1 LDKALAAVLLSVVLK
16 LAAVWDRLGGR
27 QAQPLRREQGGER
40 VCGYGKLS
48 RTNLESVGVMDLFSY
63 RDAGQP
69 QARLLADRMRP
80 ETLDEYI
87 GQEHIVEGD
96 QVSSILLYG
105 PPGSGKTTLANIISR
120 RTEGEFVKLNAVDA
134 SVKDVR
140 DTIEQAKLNKSMYGR
155 KTILFLD
162 EVHRFNTAR
171 QDALLPAVEQ
181 GIIIFIGAT
190 TENPFH
196 HVNGALLSR
205 STLFRLEPLTREHS
219 LQAMRRAL
227 GDKEKGLGFMKLRVD
242 EEALLHIAS
251 MANGDIRR
259 ALNAL
264 ELAAVTTPSEPD
276 GTVHITLAVAEE
288 SIRKPTVRADESVQ
302 YDVLSAFH
310 KSLRG
315 SSDAALFWFLY
326 AVEKLGM
333 DPMTFLRRLIVMC
346 SEDIGLANPQ
356 AMVQAVTAMDA
367 YHKIGWPE
375 AKYNI
380 AQAILFAVESPKSNA
395 AALAIGN
402 VMGTIEHA
410 GTLEV
415 PLHLRDAHYSG
426 AEKLGHVG
434 YKYPHDYPGHYVEQQ
449 YLPDSLRRKSFYE
462 ATEQGMED
470 KIRQNQARRRRGGA
484 G

>member
-1 LDKALAAVLLSVVLK
+1 MK
-16 LAAVWDRLGGR
+16 
-27 QAQPLRREQGGER
+27 
-40 VCGYGKLS
+40 
-48 RTNLESVGVMDLFSY
+48 
-63 RDAGQP
+63 
-69 QARLLADRMRP
+69 LLADRMRP
-80 ETLDEYI
+80 ETIEQYI
-87 GQEHIVEGD
+87 GQEHIVGPGKLLRRAIEAD
-96 QVSSILLYG
+96 RVSSILLYG
-105 PPGSGKTTLANIISR
+105 PPGCGKTTLAHIISN
-120 RTEGEFVKLNAVDA
+120 RTNGEFVRLNAVEA

-140 DTIEQAKLNKSMYGR
+140 DVIDQAKDRQALYGT

-162 EVHRFNTAR
+162 EVHRFNSSR

-205 STLFRLEPLTREHS
+205 STLFQLKPLTAEHS
-219 LQAMRRAL
+219 LLALRRAL
-227 GDKEKGLGFMKLRVD
+227 EDKDKGIAFMRVEAE
-242 EEALLHIAS
+242 EEALAHLAQ
-251 MANGDIRR
+251 MAGGDIRR

-264 ELAAVTTPSEPD
+264 ELCAMTTNPELD
-276 GTVHITLAVAEE
+276 GTIRITVDVAEE
-288 SIRKPTVRADESVQ
+288 AIREPSRKADKSTQ

-310 KSLRG
+310 KSVRG

-333 DPMTFLRRLIVMC
+333 DPMTFLRRLIVAC

-375 AKYNI
+375 ARYNI

-395 AALAIGN
+395 IGDAMGKVYAAFERLGA
-402 VMGTIEHA
+402 A
-410 GTLEV
+410 EV
-415 PLHLRDAHYSG
+415 PLHLRDGHYSG
-426 AEKLGHVG
+426 SKQLGHVG

-449 YLPDSLRRKSFYE
+449 YLPDAIKRAVFYE
-462 ATEQGMED
+462 ATDQGMED
-470 KIRQNQARRRRGGA
+470 KIKLNQLRRRKGSGTSA
-484 G
+484 D

>member
-1 LDKALAAVLLSVVLK
+1 
-16 LAAVWDRLGGR
+16 
-27 QAQPLRREQGGER
+27 
-40 VCGYGKLS
+40 
-48 RTNLESVGVMDLFSY
+48 MDLFNY
-63 RDAGQP
+63 QEEEAPR
-69 QARLLADRMRP
+69 ARLLADRMRP
-80 ETLDEYI
+80 QTLDEYI
-87 GQEHIVEGD
+87 GQEHIVGSGKLLRRAIEGD

-105 PPGSGKTTLANIISR
+105 PPGCGKTTLAHIISL
-120 RTEGEFVKLNAVDA
+120 RTAGEFVKLNAVDA

-140 DTIEQAKLNKSMYGR
+140 EVIDRARTNKSMYGK

-205 STLFRLEPLTREHS
+205 STLFQLQPLDEEHAY
-219 LQAMRRAL
+219 QAMKRAIT
-227 GDKEKGLGFMKLRVD
+227 DADRGLGFMDLHAD
-242 EEALLHIAS
+242 EEALRHIS
-251 MANGDIRR
+251 TMAGGDIRR

-264 ELAAVTTPSEPD
+264 EIAAVTTPSEMD
-276 GTVHITLAVAEE
+276 GSVHLTLEVAQE
-288 SIRKPTVRADESVQ
+288 SIRKPSMRADQSTQ

-310 KSLRG
+310 KSIRG
-315 SSDAALFWFLY
+315 SSDAALFWFFY

-333 DPMTFLRRLIVMC
+333 DPMTFLRRLIVAC

-356 AMVQAVTAMDA
+356 AMIQSVTAMDA

-380 AQAILFAVESPKSNA
+380 SQAILFAVESPKSNA
-395 AALAIGN
+395 TAIAIGN
-402 VMGTIEHA
+402 AEAAIERA
-410 GTLEV
+410 GGAEV
-415 PLHLRDAHYSG
+415 PLHLRDTHYRG
-426 AEKLGHVG
+426 ASQLGHEG
-434 YKYPHDYPGHYVEQQ
+434 YKYPHDYPNHFVKQQ
-449 YLPDSLRRKSFYE
+449 YLPDTLGGMTFYK

-470 KIRQNQARRRRGGA
+470 KIKQNQQKRKNNH
-484 G
+484 

>member
-1 LDKALAAVLLSVVLK
+1 
-16 LAAVWDRLGGR
+16 
-27 QAQPLRREQGGER
+27 
-40 VCGYGKLS
+40 
-48 RTNLESVGVMDLFSY
+48 MDLFSY
-63 RDAGQP
+63 QEEAKPR
-69 QARLLADRMRP
+69 ARLLADRMRP
-80 ETLDEYI
+80 ETLDDYI
-87 GQEHIVEGD
+87 GQDHIVGPGKLLRRAIEGD

-105 PPGSGKTTLANIISR
+105 PPGCGKTTLAHIISKK
-120 RTEGEFVKLNAVDA
+120 TEGDFIKLNAVDA

-140 DTIEQAKLNKSMYGR
+140 EVIDRAKTTKSMYGR

-162 EVHRFNTAR
+162 EVHRFNTSR

-205 STLFRLEPLTREHS
+205 STLFQLEPLTGEHAME
-219 LQAMRRAL
+219 AMRRAL
-227 GDKEKGLGFMKLRVD
+227 KDKDRGLGFMRLQAD
-242 EEALLHIAS
+242 EDALAHIAS
-251 MANGDIRR
+251 MAGGDIRR

-264 ELAAVTTPSEPD
+264 ELAAVTTPSQPD
-276 GTVHITLAVAEE
+276 GSVHINLEVAEE
-288 SIRKPTVRADESVQ
+288 SIRKPTMKADESTQ

-310 KSLRG
+310 KSVRG

-333 DPMTFLRRLIVMC
+333 DPMTFLRRLIVAC

-380 AQAILFAVESPKSNA
+380 SQAILFAVESPKSNA
-395 AALAIGN
+395 VTEAIGRIGAAIERS
-402 VMGTIEHA
+402 GTM
-410 GTLEV
+410 EV
-415 PLHLRDAHYSG
+415 PLHLRDGHYKGSVQ
-426 AEKLGHVG
+426 LGHTG
-434 YKYPHDYPGHYVEQQ
+434 YLYPHDYPGHYVEQQ
-449 YLPDSLRRKSFYE
+449 YLPDNLRGHDYYR
-462 ATEQGMED
+462 ATAQGMEE
-470 KIRQNQARRRRGGA
+470 KIQQNQAKRRRNRGTPR
-484 G
+484 

>member
-1 LDKALAAVLLSVVLK
+1 
-16 LAAVWDRLGGR
+16 
-27 QAQPLRREQGGER
+27 
-40 VCGYGKLS
+40 
-48 RTNLESVGVMDLFSY
+48 MDLFSY
-63 RDAGQP
+63 QEAETPR
-69 QARLLADRMRP
+69 ARLLADRLRP
-80 ETLDEYI
+80 ETLEEYI
-87 GQEHIVEGD
+87 GQEHIIGPDKLLRRAIEGD

-105 PPGSGKTTLANIISR
+105 PPGCGKTTLANIISK
-120 RTEGEFVKLNAVDA
+120 RTAGDFVKLNAVDA

-140 DTIEQAKLNKSMYGR
+140 EVIDRARSNKMLYGK

-162 EVHRFNTAR
+162 EVHRFNTSR

-205 STLFRLEPLTREHS
+205 STLFQLQPLDERHALE
-219 LQAMRRAL
+219 AMKRAL
-227 GDKEKGLGFMKLRVD
+227 DDKDRGLGFMNLKV
-242 EEALLHIAS
+242 EEDALAHLAA
-251 MANGDIRR
+251 MAGGDIRR

-276 GTVHITLAVAEE
+276 GSVHITIEVAQE
-288 SIRKPTVRADESVQ
+288 SIRNKALRADPSTQ

-310 KSLRG
+310 KSVRG

-333 DPMTFLRRLIVMC
+333 DPMTFIRRLIVAC

-356 AMVQAVTAMDA
+356 AMIQAVTAMDA

-375 AKYNI
+375 AKYNVT
-380 AQAILFAVESPKSNA
+380 QAILFAVESPKSNA
-395 AALAIGN
+395 VAMAIAKATA
-402 VMGTIEHA
+402 TIEGMGSA
-410 GTLEV
+410 EV
-415 PLHLRDAHYSG
+415 PLHLRDTHYKG
-426 AEKLGHVG
+426 AQQLGHEG

-449 YLPDSLRRKSFYE
+449 YLPDVLRNMSFYK
-462 ATEQGMED
+462 ASEQGMEQ
-470 KIRQNQARRRRGGA
+470 KIAHNQQLRGKGKK
-484 G
+484 